1 MPNQRTDIGRF
12 YSPYDKDICSHILV
26 VVLKAPLQDLV
37 VQYLMILAI
46 PAALMAL
53 LATAILAMRLAVP
66 RLRTAAA
73 ETILTPLGMV
83 EILPQVT
90 EGLEY
95 CCAQHSGRVV
105 PLPRSKAL
113 TPFLLSLSLDLT

>member
-1 MPNQRTDIGRF
+1 M
-12 YSPYDKDICSHILV
+12 
-26 VVLKAPLQDLV
+26 
-37 VQYLMILAI
+37 QYLMILAI

-66 RLRTAAA
+66 RPRTAAA
-73 ETILTPLGMV
+73 ETIPIPLGMV

-95 CCAQHSGRVV
+95 CYALYSGRVV